1 MDNSRAQVFISYAHR
16 DNQPFASDK
25 GWVTLFDE
33 ALRAYLGQRLGAD
46 PIVWRDTRMQG
57 NSALSPEIEEGLTSS
72 AALISVLSPS
82 YVNSDWCKKELDE
95 FCKSAKSSGGLL
107 VNNTKSRVFK
117 VIKLPPENLEI
128 LPDEL
133 KEVLDYPFYQNTKD
147 GDYAFELNPES
158 SEEDRQLFIRAVG
171 RLSADAARLIKDFKQ
186 QTICLESAPV
196 KAESQPSPASL
207 THVKIFLADCASD
220 RREEKER
227 LLSDLKQSG
236 YTVLPDRPLPLYSA
250 DEYCKAVQ
258 EILNSCH
265 VCIQLIGSRYGTVP
279 DSEGAGQKS
288 VVVLQNEIAAKRSA
302 SGKLRRVI
310 WLPASTKPKTE
321 QQESF
326 INQLRHDPDA
336 QEGADLLSGD
346 FEQLRTT
353 VHLLVKASQS
363 DLMKPPA
370 VAKHQQDGSNIRA
383 YLVCTQ
389 EDRKRTI
396 PLRKYLKQQGIDIEL
411 PLFNG
416 DSQELRNAN
425 QDLICR
431 CQGLLTFYGAGE
443 EAWFR
448 AIRSDHRK
456 IGTYRVGLP
465 PIPQYLYLAEPDTP
479 EKQDMVD
486 MEEPYLIDGRIAFD
500 ADLLRPFIQA
510 IKAGQKQA

>member
-1 MDNSRAQVFISYAHR
+1 
-16 DNQPFASDK
+16 
-25 GWVTLFDE
+25 
-33 ALRAYLGQRLGAD
+33 
-46 PIVWRDTRMQG
+46 
-57 NSALSPEIEEGLTSS
+57 
-72 AALISVLSPS
+72 
-82 YVNSDWCKKELDE
+82 
-95 FCKSAKSSGGLL
+95 
-107 VNNTKSRVFK
+107 
-117 VIKLPPENLEI
+117 
-128 LPDEL
+128 
-133 KEVLDYPFYQNTKD
+133 
-147 GDYAFELNPES
+147 
-158 SEEDRQLFIRAVG
+158 
-171 RLSADAARLIKDFKQ
+171 
-186 QTICLESAPV
+186 
-196 KAESQPSPASL
+196 
-207 THVKIFLADCASD
+207 
-220 RREEKER
+220 
-227 LLSDLKQSG
+227 
-236 YTVLPDRPLPLYSA
+236 
-250 DEYCKAVQ
+250 
-258 EILNSCH
+258 
-265 VCIQLIGSRYGTVP
+265 
-279 DSEGAGQKS
+279 
-288 VVVLQNEIAAKRSA
+288 
-302 SGKLRRVI
+302 
-310 WLPASTKPKTE
+310 
-321 QQESF
+321 
-326 INQLRHDPDA
+326 
-336 QEGADLLSGD
+336 
-346 FEQLRTT
+346 

-425 QDLICR
+425 QDLIRR